1 MKALIDPNTPVF
13 HIIGW
18 TDTKPSQPSSEFYPN
33 SARVCQVNEI
43 AFEVAAPQFW
53 VDCSEEVVADAYW
66 YDMEAKEIKLVEI
79 TPPIPT
85 TIL

>member
-33 SARVCQVNEI
+33 SARICQVQEES
-43 AFEVAAPQFW
+43 FPVAEPQFW
-53 VDCSEEVVADAYW
+53 VDCLDTVVADHYW
-66 YDMEAKEIKLVEI
+66 YDMVTKQINLVED